1 MLPLLLTLAAATPD
15 LTTAAERSQLT
26 RTGRY
31 EEVERFCRDY
41 PLAHPGKVACTTFGT
56 TPQGRPMLALAAS
69 RDGVLDPESARAKSR
84 PVILV
89 QGGIHAGEIDG
100 KDAGFMAL
108 RALLADPA
116 ALTAYTWV
124 FVPVFNVDGHERF
137 GPNHRPN
144 QIGPVEMGWRTT
156 AHNLNLNRDY
166 TKADAPEMQ
175 AMLRLLDRWDPVLYV
190 DLHVTDGAEFQHDVA
205 VLVDPA
211 EVGPEPLRAQGL
223 ALRTACLAKLAQAG
237 SKPLPYYPSFEVHDD
252 PASGFSIGPPP
263 PRFALGYWSVRDR
276 LSMLVETHS
285 WKTYAQRV
293 LITKTLLLAVAE
305 HARTQASEWQR
316 TARALDGQ
324 RVMGAPVVVSWD
336 NGPHVTTTDFLGYA
350 YTRTPS
356 AISGGLRTTYDRTKP
371 QVWKVPLRD
380 EVIPKLTLPAPKAG
394 YYLPAAAT
402 EAVGRLVLHGFTVQ
416 PLDAPVTATVEV
428 YRASETKFGAAPY
441 EGRQTLRIQGRWTPE
456 TRTLP
461 KGTIWVSLDQPGGRL
476 LVHLLEPEAPDS
488 LLAWGFFNTFF
499 EQKEYLEGY
508 VAEAWAEKLLAKD
521 PAVRAEFTAKLASD
535 PKFAADPAARLDFFY
550 RRHPSWDPVFQV
562 YPVVRADA
570 PPVAK
575 R

>member
-1 MLPLLLTLAAATPD
+1 MLSLLLMLASAPD

-41 PLAHPGKVACTTFGT
+41 PAAYPGKVACTTFGT
-56 TPQGRPMLALAAS
+56 TPEGRPMVALAAS
-69 RDGVLDPESARAKSR
+69 KDGVLDPESARAKDR

-108 RALLADPA
+108 RALLADPT
-116 ALTAYTWV
+116 ALAAYTWV

-190 DLHVTDGAEFQHDVA
+190 DLHVTDGAEFQHDIA

-223 ALRTACLAKLAQAG
+223 ALRAHCLARLSARG
-237 SKPLPYYPSFEVHDD
+237 SKPLPYYPSFEVYDD
-252 PASGFSIGPPP
+252 PSSGFSIGPPP

-285 WKTYAQRV
+285 WKPYAQRV
-293 LITKTLLLAVAE
+293 RATQALLLAVAE
-305 HARTQASEWQR
+305 QARTQAAEWRR
-316 TARALDGQ
+316 TATALDAT
-324 RVMGAPVVVSWD
+324 RVMGAPVTVSWD
-336 NGPHVTTTDFLGYA
+336 NGPHVTPTDFLGYA
-350 YTRTPS
+350 YTRAPS
-356 AISGGLRTTYDRTKP
+356 AVSGGLRTTYDRTKP

-380 EVIPKLTLPAPKAG
+380 EVIPKLTLAAPKAG
-394 YYLPAAAT
+394 YFLPPAAA
-402 EAVGRLVLHGFTVQ
+402 EAVSRLVLHGFTVQ
-416 PLDAPVTATVEV
+416 PLEAPLTASVEV
-428 YRASETKFGAAPY
+428 YRATEAKFGAAPF
-441 EGRQTLRIQGRWTPE
+441 EGRQTLRVQGRWALE

-461 KGTIWVSLDQPGGRL
+461 KGTVWVSLDQPGGRL

-488 LLAWGFFNTFF
+488 LLAWGFFNTAF
-499 EQKEYLEGY
+499 ERKEYLEAY
-508 VAEAWAEKLLAKD
+508 VAEAWAEALLAKD
-521 PAVRAEFTAKLASD
+521 PAVRAEFTAKLAKE
-535 PKFAADPAARLDFFY
+535 PAFAADPAARLDFFY
-550 RRHPSWDPVFQV
+550 RRHPSWDPAFQA

-570 PPVAK
+570 PPPAK